1 MCDAEH
7 RVNPH
12 LKVDSKALS
21 KIDTQQIE
29 AYIEALGSWPFSVP
43 RDQWGLN

>member
-1 MCDAEH
+1 LRDAER

-12 LKVDSKALS
+12 LKVDGKALS

-29 AYIEALGSWPFSVP
+29 AYIEALRSWPLAVL
-43 RDQWGLN
+43 RDQ